1 MDDSTVVVTG
11 ATSGIGRA
19 VADACADEGAHVV
32 ACARNADDIADVV
45 DAIESDGGTATGLRA
60 DVRDEFDAERLAET
74 AARVGNDGIE
84 YVFANAGV
92 FHGSP
97 GDEPIDAESYTTY
110 DDHLRTNGRGVFAT
124 IKEAQPHLTDTA
136 RVIVPTGSVARDAK
150 AGIGSYAVS
159 KATAEAIARAFAVDI
174 EQTVGCVDPGQVAT
188 DLSGP
193 GGRDPEDVAPMF
205 LWAATEADPE
215 ELNGAVLGLREWKM
229 ATR

>member
-1 MDDSTVVVTG
+1 MDDSTAVVTG

-19 VADACADEGAHVV
+19 VAAACADEGAHVV
-32 ACARNADDIADVV
+32 ACARDADEVADVV

-205 LWAATEADPE
+205 VWAATEADAE

>member
-32 ACARNADDIADVV
+32 ACARDADDIADVV